1 MPIGTGWLL
10 RSSILNV
17 SPNDVSPMISNA
29 WHWNKDHKSTVPY
42 QSVVWFVW
50 TSLSILQIRFSSVS
64 CMYRSREFTYLMENA
79 GDRARLYIDVTK
91 LRMICYGRLTL
102 NLWNAPFRVLNI
114 HSTTNIVFS
123 YYNLS
128 ENMVV
133 LYSILTWYLGIIGS
147 FHKIILDEDL
157 LNHFFIGYS
166 NVLRIQAH
174 N

>member
-1 MPIGTGWLL
+1 ME
-10 RSSILNV
+10 R
-17 SPNDVSPMISNA
+17 
-29 WHWNKDHKSTVPY
+29 
-42 QSVVWFVW
+42 
-50 TSLSILQIRFSSVS
+50 SVS
-64 CMYRSREFTYLMENA
+64 GA
-79 GDRARLYIDVTK
+79 K
-91 LRMICYGRLTL
+91 HTL
-102 NLWNAPFRVLNI
+102 NYK
-114 HSTTNIVFS
+114 HSFS